1 MITDRFVILRHKSP
15 AYTCYVI
22 KDDSEEEIN
31 EFKKW
36 LLKKSSVKDYISS
49 FETIISEKESLE
61 TKKTTI
67 VKTLRIALPL
77 TFAEYVDI
85 PLVSCPVYVD
95 MSDGPVIIL
104 NSKEVEED
112 YIIESEK

>member
-1 MITDRFVILRHKSP
+1 MNDRFVTLRHKSP

-22 KDDSEEEIN
+22 KDDSEEEIK

-61 TKKTTI
+61 TKNTI
-67 VKTLRIALPL
+67 VVKTLRIEIPM
-77 TFAEYVDI
+77 TFAKYVDI
-85 PLVSCPVYVD
+85 PLVNCPVYVD
-95 MSDGPVIIL
+95 MSDGPVIVL